1 MMMRKKWIR
10 GGRPRLET
18 LYLQLVDP
26 LTARRACQGVN
37 RLVQR
42 PSFVSVEVC
51 LLGGPLPPLPLV
63 PLSLLCLPPLPLVPL
78 SLLCLPRPALGPVVH
93 HSGREGHL
101 GMTYYFAHI
110 LLQNILKLK
119 HEGERT

>member
-63 PLSLLCLPPLPLVPL
+63 PLSLLCLP
-78 SLLCLPRPALGPVVH
+78 RPALGPVVH